1 MRLQACESYT
11 VAWFKLADFVA
22 RGEKERALTVL
33 KLLMHSISIQEEAV
47 PYQLEGDVLLAFD
60 DDAAL
65 DRYHIAAN
73 LYKKSGKIKQA
84 ASVYEHV
91 SLFKQDER
99 ILEALCDVYFLLK
112 NKIGMLDAFA
122 RLSKV
127 CLQNN
132 KFNLISHLYYRYL
145 LESHESLQGLLGICF
160 VKALILYDE
169 TNKQI
174 KTFLQQTIDILEEQN
189 DQEELLVFLSQL
201 EGLDKLLYV
210 QALEYIEKI

>member
-1 MRLQACESYT
+1 MRLPACEAYT
-11 VAWFKLADFVA
+11 IAWFKLADFVA

-33 KLLMHSISIQEEAV
+33 KLLMHSVKDEAI

-73 LYKKSGKIKQA
+73 LYKKSGKIRQA
-84 ASVYEHV
+84 ASIYEHV

-99 ILEALCDVYFLLK
+99 ILEALFDIYFLLK
-112 NKIGMLDAFA
+112 NDIGMLDTFS
-122 RLSKV
+122 RLAKV

-132 KFNLISHLYYRYL
+132 KFNLISQLFYRYL
-145 LESHESLQGLLGICF
+145 LECHESLQGLLGIRF
-160 VKALILYDE
+160 VRALILYDE

-174 KTFLQQTIDILEEQN
+174 QTYLLQTIDILREQN
-189 DQEELLVFLSQL
+189 NQEDLLIFLSVL
-201 EGLDKLLYV
+201 EGLDKSLYIHA
-210 QALEYIEKI
+210 QEYMKNI